1 MFELDAYSPAQIAER
16 VETIGVAKTRLG
28 TRQTLMLAVLAGA
41 FIALGALFYT
51 VTVTGS
57 TFGFGPTRLLG
68 GLAFSLG
75 LLLVI
80 VGGAELFT
88 GNNLIVM
95 AWADERVSLAALLR
109 NWTLVYVGN
118 LVGALGIAGLVAAA
132 GVMELGGGG
141 VAKTA
146 IAIAHGKLGLG
157 FVEAFAR
164 GVLCN
169 LLVCLACWVSFA
181 AHDVAGKVLAL
192 MLPVAAFVA
201 LGFEHSVAN
210 MYILPVAWL
219 AGGTEVT
226 LAGVV
231 ANLVPV
237 TLGNI
242 VGGGAL
248 VAGVYWLVYGKR

>member
-1 MFELDAYSPAQIAER
+1 MFEIDAYSPAQIAER
-16 VETIGVAKTRLG
+16 VEKVGVAKTQLG
-28 TRQTLMLAVLAGA
+28 LRQTMMLAILAGA
-41 FIALGALFYT
+41 FISLGALFYT

-57 TFGFGPTRLLG
+57 SFGFGPTRLIG
-68 GLAFSLG
+68 GFAFSLG

-95 AWADERVSLAALLR
+95 AWADGKVGAAALLR
-109 NWTLVYVGN
+109 NWGLVYVGN
-118 LVGALGIAGLVAAA
+118 LVGSLGLAGLVAAS
-132 GVMELGGGG
+132 GVLDMSNGG
-141 VAKTA
+141 VGETA
-146 IAIAHGKLGLG
+146 VAIAHGKLGLS
-157 FVEAFAR
+157 FTEAFAR

-169 LLVCLACWVSFA
+169 LLVCLACWVSFG

-192 MLPVAAFVA
+192 MPPVAAFVA

-210 MYILPVAWL
+210 MYILPVAWF
-219 AGGTEVT
+219 AGSTEVT
-226 LAGVV
+226 VAGIV
-231 ANLVPV
+231 ANLIPV

-242 VGGGAL
+242 VGGGVL